1 MQNMDTVLLDRILEV
16 MTQEEKESVLSR
28 LKTDPASYHAMQQ
41 KLDLKKETCQE
52 QESIEELA
60 GEITEELREYQP
72 LSRDFY
78 SILSDFI
85 KRADMQ
91 YPQVYRAI
99 GMHRNQW
106 SRIRQKGK
114 HTSKHFI
121 LKLCLV
127 LKLDLFESNYLL
139 ALAGYTFVPDQKTD
153 YIICRCIRDGRYDP
167 MEVDELLVSMGE
179 ASLFSESL

>member
-1 MQNMDTVLLDRILEV
+1 MRC
-16 MTQEEKESVLSR
+16 SR
-28 LKTDPASYHAMQQ
+28 

-91 YPQVYRAI
+91 D
-99 GMHRNQW
+99 HR
-106 SRIRQKGK
+106 
-114 HTSKHFI
+114 
-121 LKLCLV
+121 
-127 LKLDLFESNYLL
+127 
-139 ALAGYTFVPDQKTD
+139 YTVQ
-153 YIICRCIRDGRYDP
+153 
-167 MEVDELLVSMGE
+167 
-179 ASLFSESL
+179 

>member
-41 KLDLKKETCQE
+41 KLDLKKE
-52 QESIEELA
+52 ELA

-91 YPQVYRAI
+91 DPQVYRAI

-179 ASLFSESL
+179 APLFSESI

>member
-72 LSRDFY
+72 LSRDFTRFCQ
-78 SILSDFI
+78 ILL
-85 KRADMQ
+85 RG
-91 YPQVYRAI
+91 R
-99 GMHRNQW
+99 
-106 SRIRQKGK
+106 
-114 HTSKHFI
+114 
-121 LKLCLV
+121 
-127 LKLDLFESNYLL
+127 
-139 ALAGYTFVPDQKTD
+139 
-153 YIICRCIRDGRYDP
+153 ICRIHRYT
-167 MEVDELLVSMGE
+167 VQ
-179 ASLFSESL
+179 